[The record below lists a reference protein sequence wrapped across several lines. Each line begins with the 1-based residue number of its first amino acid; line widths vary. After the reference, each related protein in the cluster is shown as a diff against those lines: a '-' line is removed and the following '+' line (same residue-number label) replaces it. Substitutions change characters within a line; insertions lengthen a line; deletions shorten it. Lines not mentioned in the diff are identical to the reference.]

1 MCLSRKIK
9 EKIGGNVL
17 RFHLFSLFLHC
28 SHDGHEDMR
37 PTMTKSNN

>member
-9 EKIGGNVL
+9 EEIGGNVL
-17 RFHLFSLFLHC
+17 RFHLFSLFLH
-28 SHDGHEDMR
+28 SGYDGHEDMK